1 MWFLFKP
8 QLTYSV
14 EDTVIITH
22 LRINFKDN
30 CNFQLTSQKPE
41 AFWKQNYFTTDR
53 QITEQEEV
61 KKSQQNGQILPYAK
75 SICCPLSQN

>member
-1 MWFLFKP
+1 MSPGQLTDLRHNCIMARTCVIITVSRGFLTMWFSFKP

-30 CNFQLTSQKPE
+30 CNFQISSQK
-41 AFWKQNYFTTDR
+41 A
-53 QITEQEEV
+53 
-61 KKSQQNGQILPYAK
+61 
-75 SICCPLSQN
+75 